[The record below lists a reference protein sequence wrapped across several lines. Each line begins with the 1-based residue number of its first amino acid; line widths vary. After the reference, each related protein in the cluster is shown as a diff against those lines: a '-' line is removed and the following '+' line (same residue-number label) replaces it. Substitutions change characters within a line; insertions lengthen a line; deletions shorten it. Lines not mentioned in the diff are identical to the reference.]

1 MTSARRLLIT
11 SLACLFV
18 LSCPAKNVGTGNL
31 GGTMVL
37 PMKASVFVRA
47 AFDSDGSNLIGQF
60 IADSVG
66 DDQIDETQ
74 GARTRC
80 SDFIKAKK
88 VAASGE
94 VEDVF
99 AASAGV
105 GGKIGVK
112 GVAQIQGERKSTNA
126 VRIKYVAS
134 EKYIADVDT
143 KGLAECCSIAPD
155 QCAGRYI
162 SQTIAGDGRIFV
174 ATETANSVGVEAEG
188 TFKSIPI
195 SGDAFYKDGV
205 KWERTTEFKGQHFA
219 FSLSR
224 ARLDAPV
231 AAADAC
237 GWVNTVP
244 KSLDGQY
251 FVGVSEPLPSERVA
265 RDMAMRE
272 ARAQVVKYIGEYL
285 EQSTSSS
292 TNLKGALGA
301 VGGELEQNSTVDAI
315 ANGVAKLVKD
325 EKWCGPEKS
334 ETPKGTLQT
343 MKVLAFFPNSERAA
357 AARIQLQ
364 TLMDVLKQ
372 KGKLTPALEAQF
384 TKSIADVK

>member
-1 MTSARRLLIT
+1 MSARRLLLT
-11 SLACLFV
+11 SIVCLV
-18 LSCPAKNVGTGNL
+18 SCAPKNVPPSNI
-31 GGTMVL
+31 GGIMVM

-60 IADSVG
+60 IADSVP

-80 SDFIKAKK
+80 SDFIKPKK
-88 VAASGE
+88 IAASGE

-112 GVAQIQGERKSTNA
+112 GVAQIKGERNNTNA
-126 VRIKYVAS
+126 VRIKYNAS

-143 KGLAECCSIAPD
+143 KGLAECCSVAPD
-155 QCAGRYI
+155 QCSGRYI

-174 ATETANSVGVEAEG
+174 ATETTNSVGVEAEG

-205 KWERTTEFKGQHFA
+205 KWERTTEFKAQHFA

-224 ARLDAPV
+224 TGVGAPV
-231 AAADAC
+231 AVADAC
-237 GWVNTVP
+237 AWVNSIP

-272 ARAQVVKYIGEYL
+272 ARQQVVKYIGEYL

-301 VGGELEQNSTVDAI
+301 VGGEMEQTSTVDAI

-325 EKWCGPEKS
+325 EKWCGPQKE
-334 ETPKGTLQT
+334 ETPKGMMQT

-357 AARIQLQ
+357 AARVQLQ
-364 TLMDVLKQ
+364 TLMDVLKA

-384 TKSIADVK
+384 NKSIAEVK